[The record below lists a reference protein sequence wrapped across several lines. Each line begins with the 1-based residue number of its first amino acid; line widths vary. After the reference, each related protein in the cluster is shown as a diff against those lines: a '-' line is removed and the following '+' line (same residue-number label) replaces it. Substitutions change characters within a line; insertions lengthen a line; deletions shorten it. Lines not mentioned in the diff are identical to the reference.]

1 MPLALLTSVTLGGLQ
16 GDPDGIGIFKCLDGD
31 DCQRELYDYGPIT
44 SDYPHFPVMTEERW
58 CLHNDYKTSSVV
70 CQNGGI
76 SHTTHRISI
85 RIRVLFTLI
94 IQVERRAIGLCCQDE
109 LRQLWETS

>member
-1 MPLALLTSVTLGGLQ
+1 VPLALLTSVTLGGLQ

-70 CQNGGI
+70 CPYAFECFSLSSYRLNA
-76 SHTTHRISI
+76 
-85 RIRVLFTLI
+85 
-94 IQVERRAIGLCCQDE
+94 E
-109 LRQLWETS
+109 QLVCVAKTS

>member
-58 CLHNDYKTSSVV
+58 CLDNDYKTSSVV
-70 CQNGGI
+70 CTGYPYASECFSLSSYRLNA
-76 SHTTHRISI
+76 
-85 RIRVLFTLI
+85 
-94 IQVERRAIGLCCQDE
+94 E
-109 LRQLWETS
+109 QLVCVAKTS